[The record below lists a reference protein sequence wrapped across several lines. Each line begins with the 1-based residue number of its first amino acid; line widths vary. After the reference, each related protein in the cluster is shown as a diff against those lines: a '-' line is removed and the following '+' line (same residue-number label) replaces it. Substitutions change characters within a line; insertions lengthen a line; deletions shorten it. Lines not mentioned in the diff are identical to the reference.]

1 MAGPAQ
7 AAKQSSEVLRQRK
20 SLGICPLRAAA
31 VGAVIIGGIGYVVLY
46 SKKKPEASAGDVA
59 KVMSGVGGT
68 PENTRPRNWASL
80 FNLFTFKSWD
90 CYLCGWY
97 I

>member
-1 MAGPAQ
+1 MAGPGQ
-7 AAKQSSEVLRQRK
+7 AAKQSSEVLGQRR

-31 VGAVIIGGIGYVVLY
+31 VGAVIIGGLGYMVLY

-68 PENTRPRNWASL
+68 PENTRPRDL
-80 FNLFTFKSWD
+80 IL
-90 CYLCGWY
+90 L
-97 I
+97 